1 MKLYTIYAHINKCNG
16 KTYIGQTCQ
25 SLERRWRKGDGYSNN
40 VYFKRALDKYGWD
53 NFLHLILYSNLSK
66 EQANQLEITLIQYY
80 KSINLSYNIT
90 NGGEGTIGLHTPK
103 TIEHKTNISKAL
115 KGKPKSKEAIAKM
128 KANHHH
134 SLDTPIYKYSRDGEF
149 ICSYSTIAIAAKD
162 TNVAATHISR
172 CARGKR
178 PTCGGFIWKYN
189 KD

>member
-1 MKLYTIYAHINKCNG
+1 MK
-16 KTYIGQTCQ
+16 
-25 SLERRWRKGDGYSNN
+25 EGDGYSNN

-115 KGKPKSKEAIAKM
+115 KGKPKSKEV
-128 KANHHH
+128 
-134 SLDTPIYKYSRDGEF
+134 R
-149 ICSYSTIAIAAKD
+149 
-162 TNVAATHISR
+162 
-172 CARGKR
+172 
-178 PTCGGFIWKYN
+178 
-189 KD
+189 